1 MYKLI
6 ISLLISI
13 FYLSA
18 YASTTLRID
27 SIGVENNNGK
37 KLIIHKIE
45 PKESYYALGRKYN
58 VSPKDIIA
66 FNDNKA
72 LSPGA
77 IVKVPTQR
85 SFIETA
91 YSKTIQSAI
100 RHTVKPKE
108 NLGIIAEKYNTT
120 VAALRLANNMTG
132 SNLSIGQ
139 VLIIPTISTTTTS
152 AAIQEEKPQAISQ
165 PVSTTTQSVKE
176 HVVQPKEFLLKIA
189 EAYGTTVEELK
200 RLNNLTTN
208 NLSIGQILKVPSSES
223 QNKTSASIEVVEQ
236 PIRTVQTISTPPEK
250 PVKESVTGISHTV
263 TSGETIFS
271 IAQKFGL
278 TAYQVRQANNLADNT
293 IKLGQTLV
301 IPINHEMSVPEAAAT
316 AQADE
321 TDETLKN
328 PKLRRDPNAYG
339 LNQVEEKGAAVW
351 ISDPDLDATK
361 MLVLHRTLPIGSI
374 IKITNPMSNISTFAK
389 VVGKFTEN
397 ESTKDVIIVATKAVA
412 DSLGV
417 LDKRFICNITYAVKE
432 NDQ

>member
-6 ISLLISI
+6 ISLLIST
-13 FYLSA
+13 FYFSA
-18 YASTTLRID
+18 YASTTLRKD

-72 LSPGA
+72 LSPGT

-85 SFIETA
+85 SFTETTS
-91 YSKTIQSAI
+91 SKPIQPTTKHI
-100 RHTVKPKE
+100 VKPKE

-120 VAALRLANNMTG
+120 VAALRVANNMTG

-139 VLIIPTISTTTTS
+139 ILIIPTESTTTTTV
-152 AAIQEEKPQAISQ
+152 AVQEEKPQAITQ
-165 PVSTTTQSVKE
+165 PVVTHTQSLKE
-176 HVVQPKEFLLKIA
+176 HIVQPKEFLLKIA
-189 EAYGTTVEELK
+189 EAFGITVEELK
-200 RLNNLTTN
+200 RLNNLTSN
-208 NLSIGQILKVPSSES
+208 NLSIGQVLKVPSGEPEK
-223 QNKTSASIEVVEQ
+223 NTKASPTAVEQ
-236 PIRTVQTISTPPEK
+236 PTRTAQTVSTPPEK
-250 PVKESVTGISHTV
+250 SVKESLKGISHTV

-271 IAQKFGL
+271 IAQKFSL
-278 TAYQVRQANNLADNT
+278 TAYQIREANDLTDNT
-293 IKLGQTLV
+293 IKVGQTLI
-301 IPINHEMSVPEAAAT
+301 IPTDREKSVPEAAAA
-316 AQADE
+316 AQGDDE
-321 TDETLKN
+321 NETLKN
-328 PKLRRDPNAYG
+328 PKLRRDPNEYG
-339 LNQVEEKGAAVW
+339 LNQTEEKGTAIW